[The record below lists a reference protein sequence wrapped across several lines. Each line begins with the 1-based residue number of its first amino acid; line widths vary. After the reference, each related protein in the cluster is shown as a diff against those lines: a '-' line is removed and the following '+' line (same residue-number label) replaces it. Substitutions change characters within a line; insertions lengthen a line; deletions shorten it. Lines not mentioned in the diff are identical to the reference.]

1 MLFRLQ
7 AMCGSQ
13 SLSVASFP
21 HCNEVKARRF
31 VMLWTFLQHRS
42 DHVFRTCLQEERR
55 AAAPNQKQ
63 GDSLT
68 SVLNLSNLLVFL
80 YP

>member
-1 MLFRLQ
+1 MLFTLQ
-7 AMCGSQ
+7 ATCGSQ

-21 HCNEVKARRF
+21 HCNEVKARF
-31 VMLWTFLQHRS
+31 VLLWTFLQHRS

-55 AAAPNQKQ
+55 AAASNQKQ